1 MSGLA
6 KELTLSVL
14 PRYIISFL
22 LSLPVFLFYLL
33 LVKPA
38 PPPASTT
45 MFKVGGWLKGHTPGH
60 AKSLDS
66 LNELAQRESLDIQ
79 SFKQSLT

>member
-1 MSGLA
+1 
-6 KELTLSVL
+6 VL
-14 PRYIISFL
+14 PEYIISFL
-22 LSLPVFLFYLL
+22 LSLPVFPFYLFSGETCS
-33 LVKPA
+33 
-38 PPPASTT
+38 ASSLYTT

-79 SFKQSLT
+79 SFK